1 MGSFPYRSGEELL
14 AEAERLGLD
23 LPYRESVDTLLEPI
37 PIGERELPNRLAIHP
52 MEGFD
57 ADADGAPGELAFRRY
72 RRFASGGSGLIWFE
86 AASVAPEGRS
96 NPRQL
101 YLHEGTL
108 DRFRRLVDETRSGAA
123 AALGP
128 SHRPLL
134 VLQLTHSGRYS
145 RPDGVP
151 RPLVAVAN
159 PEIDHRFESV
169 TVVDDDYLRSLQDR
183 FVEAARMAQQAGF
196 DAVDIKACH
205 GYLVH
210 ELLGAFTREE
220 SIYGGEDL
228 AARSRFLAELA
239 ERIGSECPGLLLTVR
254 LNIYDGVARPYG
266 FGVPGDGSSE
276 PDLTEPLLLINRLIE
291 SDCVLLNATAGVP
304 SHNPW
309 TGRPFNRPV
318 AGDREPPEHPLTSVL
333 RLIRLTAAVQNE
345 VPALPVVGTGYS
357 WLRQF
362 YPHVAAAVI
371 AAGDVSIVGVGR
383 SAFAYPE
390 APRDLMESGRL
401 DPARVCVACS
411 GCSELI
417 RNGRPGGC
425 IVRDREIYGKEYREL
440 HARRREEPA

>member
-1 MGSFPYRSGEELL
+1 MGSFPYRSGEDLR
-14 AEAERLGLD
+14 AEATRLGLD
-23 LPYRESVDTLLEPI
+23 LPWQESIDPLLEPVSI
-37 PIGERELPNRLAIHP
+37 DDNQLPNRMAIHP

-57 ADADGAPGELAFRRY
+57 SEPDGAPGELAFRRY
-72 RRFASGGSGLIWFE
+72 RRFAGGGSGLIWFE
-86 AASVAPEGRS
+86 AASVVPEGRS

-101 YLHEGTL
+101 WLHAGSL
-108 DRFRRLVDETRSGAA
+108 DTFSRLVEETRRAA
-123 AALGP
+123 DQAFGS

-134 VLQLTHSGRYS
+134 VLQLTHSGRFS
-145 RPDGVP
+145 RPEGVP
-151 RPLVAVAN
+151 RPMAAAAN

-228 AARSRFLAELA
+228 AARSRFLTELA

-291 SDCVLLNATAGVP
+291 SDCVLLNATTGVP

-318 AGDREPPEHPLTSVL
+318 AGDRESPEHPLTGVL

-390 APRDLMESGRL
+390 APRDLIESGRL

-440 HARRREEPA
+440 HARRREESG